1 MKALV
6 TGGTGFLG
14 ANIVNHLIQ
23 QGHETRVLMRKTS
36 STKAI
41 DDLEYE
47 KAWGDITDPASLAPA
62 MNGVDWVFH
71 VAASVSMWKGN
82 WKQSHEINV
91 GGTRNMVEAALKAGV
106 KRFVHTS
113 SISSLGVPKDGEVGD
128 ESLEWSLPFDFAY
141 NHSKREGEKE
151 VQKGVRQGLQAV
163 ILNPGMILGERDVNL
178 NGGSMLLD
186 IRGGKMPI
194 CPPGG
199 NGVCDAD
206 AVAKAHIAAA
216 ERGAVGE
223 RHIVAGM
230 NVTFKELFET
240 VADVVGGKAPSL
252 YAPAGVAHIVGKT
265 FDFISIFTNKE
276 PDITFDK
283 AFWSSCKNYYT
294 SKKAQRLLG
303 FEIAPIRAS
312 IEKCYNWYLKQ
323 GIMKPL

>member
-1 MKALV
+1 M
-6 TGGTGFLG
+6 
-14 ANIVNHLIQ
+14 
-23 QGHETRVLMRKTS
+23 RVLMRKTS

-41 DDLEYE
+41 EDLAFE
-47 KAWGDITDPASLAPA
+47 KAWGDITDPASLKSA
-62 MNGVDWVFH
+62 MEGMDWVFH
-71 VAASVSMWKGN
+71 TAASVSMWKGS
-82 WKQSHEINV
+82 WRQSHEINV
-91 GGTRNMVEAALKAGV
+91 GGTRNMVEAALKAGI

-113 SISSLGVPKDGEVGD
+113 TISVFGIPKDGETGD
-128 ESLEWSLPFDFAY
+128 ETLEWNRPFDFVY

-151 VQKGVRQGLQAV
+151 VQKAVGQGLQAV

-186 IRGGKMPI
+186 IRDGKMPI

-216 ERGAVGE
+216 ERGASGQ
-223 RHIVAGM
+223 RYIVAGM
-230 NVTFKELFET
+230 NVRFKEIFET

-252 YAPAGVAHIVGKT
+252 YAPAGLAHAVGKT
-265 FDFISIFTNKE
+265 FDAISIFTKKE

-283 AFWSSCKNYYT
+283 AFWSSCKNYYS
-294 SKKAQRLLG
+294 SKKAQDQLG
-303 FEIAPIRAS
+303 FEIVPIRVS

-323 GIMKPL
+323 GIMRPR

>member
-14 ANIVNHLIQ
+14 ANITKHLIQ
-23 QGHETRVLMRKTS
+23 QGHGVRVLMRKTS

-41 DDLEYE
+41 EDLPFE
-47 KAWGDITDPASLAPA
+47 KAWGDITDQDSLVSA
-62 MNGVDWVFH
+62 MKGMDWVFH
-71 VAASVSMWKGN
+71 TAASVSMWKGS
-82 WKQSHEINV
+82 WKQAHEINV
-91 GGTRNMVEAALKAGV
+91 GGTRNMVEAALKAGI

-113 SISSLGVPKDGEVGD
+113 TISVLGVPKDGEVGD
-128 ESLEWSLPFDFAY
+128 ESLEWNMPFDFVY

-151 VQKGVRQGLQAV
+151 VMKAVRQGLQAV

-186 IRGGKMPI
+186 IRNGKMPI

-206 AVAKAHIAAA
+206 EVAKAHIAAA
-216 ERGAVGE
+216 GHGTVGE
-223 RHIVAGM
+223 RYIVAGV
-230 NVTFKELFET
+230 NVTFKEIFET

-252 YAPAGVAHIVGKT
+252 YVPAGLAHAVGKT
-265 FDFISIFTNKE
+265 FDFISTFTKKE

-283 AFWSSCKNYYT
+283 AFWSSCKNYYS
-294 SKKAQRLLG
+294 SKKAQDQLG
-303 FEIAPIRAS
+303 FEFVPIRVS

-323 GIMKPL
+323 GII